1 MQRKEFFVLYD
12 YGQGGLW
19 AIVRADTVEQVR
31 RRYPQLQV
39 YEDRPA
45 SANDAMVAALRSGP
59 CFDIDAEPEGWL
71 AEFAR

>member
-12 YGQGGLW
+12 YGKGGLW

-39 YEDRPA
+39 FEDRPA
-45 SANDAMVAALRSGP
+45 SANDAMVAAMRRDN
-59 CFDIDAEPEGWL
+59 CFDIDDEPVGWL
-71 AEFAR
+71 AEFTK